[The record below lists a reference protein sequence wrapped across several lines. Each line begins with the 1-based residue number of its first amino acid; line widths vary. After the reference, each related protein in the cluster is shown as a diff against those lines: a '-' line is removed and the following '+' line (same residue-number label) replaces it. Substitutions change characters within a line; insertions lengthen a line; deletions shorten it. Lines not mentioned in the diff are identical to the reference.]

1 MSDNN
6 SNLSTV
12 NGQQA
17 VAATAKRKEDNAVV
31 AAQDAAATAHRE

>member
-1 MSDNN
+1 MPGSN

-17 VAATAKRKEDNAVV
+17 VATTKRKEDDAV
-31 AAQDAAATAHRE
+31 AAVQATTATVHRA